1 MFSMNMFK
9 NTSLTYVVFAIGL
22 VAVASFFGN
31 SFRDKIIDS
40 ETKDDYELVK
50 KYLLNDSAMYGKNRP
65 KLWIHSS
72 YEVNARKW
80 KNFMSRTSTDLNQP
94 YLYLTIQ
101 SIINHCGDDF
111 HICLVDDDSFEK
123 LIPSWTMDLTLVPE
137 PMKTRYR
144 ELAMVQ
150 LLYVYGGM
158 IVPNSFLCAKPLID
172 IYKQGIAKKIPF
184 IAEKIFYSGKQT
196 NLFMPDIHFMGS
208 PKENTY
214 LKELI
219 LYLDKQTSG
228 HFQNESVFEG
238 RVEKWCMSEVSQQR
252 MDLIDGQVIGIKTK
266 IGKPILI
273 EDLMSNHFLAID
285 SSTLHGIHIPKEELL
300 RRPKFQYYAILPVE
314 QVLEADNILSKYFK
328 SSMVDDVQDEYY
340 KKRSS
345 QTSIV
350 SI

>member
-1 MFSMNMFK
+1 MFDLNMFK
-9 NTSLTYVVFAIGL
+9 NTSVTYVVFAVGL

-72 YEVNARKW
+72 YDLNARKW

-123 LIPSWTMDLTLVPE
+123 LIPSWTMDLTNVPE
-137 PMKTRYR
+137 PMKSRYR
-144 ELAMVQ
+144 ELAMIE

-158 IVPNSFLCAKPLID
+158 VVPNSFLCTKPLID
-172 IYKQGIAKKIPF
+172 IYTQGVARKTPF
-184 IAEKIFYSGKQT
+184 IAEKIFYKGKSSE
-196 NLFMPDIHFMGS
+196 LFMPDIRFIGS
-208 PKENTY
+208 SREDKTVKSLVTY
-214 LKELI
+214 LNSLI
-219 LYLDKQTSG
+219 GG
-228 HFQNESVFEG
+228 HFQSETTFEG
-238 RVEKWCMSEVSQQR
+238 KVEKWCMSEVARQN
-252 MDLIDGQVIGIKTK
+252 MDLIDGQIIGIKTK
-266 IGKPILI
+266 IGKPILL
-273 EDLMSNHFLAID
+273 EDLMSDQFLSTDNAI
-285 SSTLHGIHIPKEELL
+285 LHGIYIPKEELL
-300 RRPKFQYYAILPVE
+300 RRPKFQWYAILPID
-314 QVLEADNILSKYFK
+314 QVLAADNILSKYFK
-328 SSMVDDVQDEYY
+328 LSMVDGVDEYY
-340 KKRSS
+340 KKKSLN
-345 QTSIV
+345 TSIV

>member
-22 VAVASFFGN
+22 VAIASFFGN

-40 ETKDDYELVK
+40 ESQDDYELVK

-137 PMKTRYR
+137 PMRTRFR

-158 IVPNSFLCAKPLID
+158 IVPNSFLCTKPLID
-172 IYKQGIAKKIPF
+172 IYKEGIAKKIPF
-184 IAEKIFYSGKQT
+184 IAEKIFYTGKQT
-196 NLFMPDIHFMGS
+196 KLFMPDIHFMGS
-208 PKENTY
+208 LKEDKY

-219 LYLDKQTSG
+219 LFLNKQTSG
-228 HFQNESVFEG
+228 HFQNETVFEG
-238 RVEKWCMSEVSQQR
+238 KVEKWCMAEVSQNR
-252 MDLIDGQVIGIKTK
+252 MDLIDGQVIGIKTS
-266 IGKPILI
+266 IGKPILL
-273 EDLMSNHFLAID
+273 EDLMSNHFLATD
-285 SSTLHGIHIPKEELL
+285 SAIMHGIYIPKEELL

-328 SSMVDDVQDEYY
+328 LSMVDGVDEYY
-340 KKRSS
+340 KKRSLE
-345 QTSIV
+345 TSIV

>member
-40 ETKDDYELVK
+40 ESKDDYELVK
-50 KYLLNDSAMYGKNRP
+50 KYLLNDSTMYGKNRP

-111 HICLVDDDSFEK
+111 HICLIDDDSFEK
-123 LIPSWTMDLTLVPE
+123 LIPSWTMDLTQVPE
-137 PMKTRYR
+137 PMKKRFR
-144 ELAMVQ
+144 EMAMVQ

-158 IVPNSFLCAKPLID
+158 IVPNSFLCTKPLIE
-172 IYKQGIAKKIPF
+172 IYKEGISKKVPF
-184 IAEKIFYSGKQT
+184 IAEKIFYSGKQS

-208 PKENTY
+208 SKEDKH

-219 LYLDKQTSG
+219 LYLNTQVSG
-228 HFQNESVFEG
+228 HFQNETVFEG

-273 EDLMSNHFLAID
+273 EDLMSNHFLATD
-285 SSTLHGIHIPKEELL
+285 SSTMHGINIPKEELL

-328 SSMVDDVQDEYY
+328 LSMVDGVDEYY
-340 KKRSS
+340 KKRSI

-350 SI
+350 AI